1 MIQRVGIGI
10 LSLALLAGLSWA
22 LLSLPAMPA
31 GLTAESLAKLPESGV
46 TNPVTAVLLNYR
58 GYDTLLEVGV
68 LLLAI
73 VGVWSL
79 RRGEWP
85 AGDLRDRPL
94 LMSLLRVLLPV
105 LVLSAGY
112 LLWIGAFAPG
122 GAFQGGALLGGALVL
137 VMLGGLA
144 RRFIRRDR
152 LLRFGLVLGV
162 LVFAAVCAVTKLLT
176 GGLLQY
182 PAGSG
187 GTWIMVIESAA
198 LISIGL
204 TLGLLYLGGR
214 PLQNRRSF
222 RKGFPPPCL
231 TPTIEFTCS
240 PARSSSSS
248 GSTRCWFSRICC
260 GGSWPSTSWAAA
272 CSWFTSRSER
282 RRPARFPI
290 PCRTRWC

>member
-1 MIQRVGIGI
+1 MRRISIGI
-10 LSLALLAGLSWA
+10 LSLALLAALSWA
-22 LLSLPAMPA
+22 VVSLPAKPA
-31 GLTAESLAKLPESGV
+31 GLTESSLAKLSESGV

-58 GYDTLLEVGV
+58 GYDTLLEVGA

-73 VGVWSL
+73 VGMWSL

-85 AGDLRDRPL
+85 AADLRDRPL
-94 LMSLLRVLLPV
+94 LLSLLRVVLPA
-105 LVLSAGY
+105 LVLAAGY

-144 RRFIRRDR
+144 RRVVNRTG
-152 LLRFGLVLGV
+152 LLRAGLVLGA
-162 LVFAAVCAVTKLLT
+162 LVFATVCAITLWLT

-182 PAGSG
+182 PPGSG

-214 PLQNRRSF
+214 PTGDQTESADRN
-222 RKGFPPPCL
+222 
-231 TPTIEFTCS
+231 
-240 PARSSSSS
+240 
-248 GSTRCWFSRICC
+248 
-260 GGSWPSTSWAAA
+260 PSDHA
-272 CSWFTSRSER
+272 
-282 RRPARFPI
+282 
-290 PCRTRWC
+290 